1 MDKLHSIFD
10 QQTKDPVLA
19 ALWKEQGKLSN
30 ERKGIVRSDDDH
42 VGAIEG
48 EKDLIESMILD
59 SIGMTP
65 EEMIAKFQVDMNS
78 AGIECFSYSFS

>member
-1 MDKLHSIFD
+1 MDKLHSIFN

-19 ALWKEQGKLSN
+19 ALWKEQGKLPS
-30 ERKGIVRSDDDH
+30 EGKGNDRSFDDH

-48 EKDLIESMILD
+48 EKDLIESMVLD
-59 SIGMTP
+59 SLGMTP

-78 AGIECFSYSFS
+78 AGKECFSYSIS